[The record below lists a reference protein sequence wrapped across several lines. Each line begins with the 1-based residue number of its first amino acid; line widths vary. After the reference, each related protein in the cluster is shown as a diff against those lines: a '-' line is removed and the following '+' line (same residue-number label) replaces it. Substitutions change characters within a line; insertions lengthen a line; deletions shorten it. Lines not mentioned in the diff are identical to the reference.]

1 MVKNPLPTAIKGV
14 NKCVLNTIPIIDGFT
29 IVYMKI
35 FVVVCKIDGV
45 IQTVAT
51 FKKQEEA
58 EETRRMLIEDVKE
71 VIDYECSLMDNEN
84 NREKVREL
92 RMRNSSVA
100 LFQSELL
107 DKMP

>member
-14 NKCVLNTIPIIDGFT
+14 NKCVVNTIPIIDGFT
-29 IVYMKI
+29 FVYMEI

-51 FKKQEEA
+51 FKSRKEA
-58 EETRRMLIEDVKE
+58 EKTRKTLIEEVKE
-71 VIDYECSLMDNEN
+71 VIDYECDSMENEN
-84 NREKVREL
+84 NREKVRDL
-92 RMRNSSVA
+92 RMSNSSVA

>member
-14 NKCVLNTIPIIDGFT
+14 YKCVLNTIPIIDGFT
-29 IVYMKI
+29 FVYMRI

>member
-29 IVYMKI
+29 IVYMEI
-35 FVVVCKIDGV
+35 FVVVCKIDGI

-51 FKKQEEA
+51 FKSRKEA
-58 EETRRMLIEDVKE
+58 EKTRQALSKEIAE
-71 VIDYECSLMDNEN
+71 VIDYECDLMDNEN
-84 NREKVREL
+84 NREKVRDL
-92 RMRNSSVA
+92 RMSNSSVA

-107 DKMP
+107 NEMP

>member
-1 MVKNPLPTAIKGV
+1 MVKNPLPTAIMGV
-14 NKCVLNTIPIIDGFT
+14 NKCVVNTIPIIDGFT
-29 IVYMKI
+29 FVYMEI

-45 IQTVAT
+45 IQAVVT
-51 FKKQEEA
+51 FKKREEA
-58 EETRRMLIEDVKE
+58 EKTRRKLIEEVKK
-71 VIDYECSLMDNEN
+71 VIDYECDSMENEN
-84 NREKVREL
+84 NRENVRDL